1 MSAHPKQV
9 LFPDGYVW
17 FVFFSA
23 LDIMLTWV
31 VLHAGGR
38 EANVLADRII
48 WRFGLPGLVA
58 YKFAL
63 VVVVILICE
72 TVGRR
77 KRETARK
84 LLSVGIMLTC
94 MPVVLAMALLALHR

>member
-1 MSAHPKQV
+1 MIMNRQHV

-31 VLHAGGR
+31 VLHVGGR

-77 KRETARK
+77 NRETARK